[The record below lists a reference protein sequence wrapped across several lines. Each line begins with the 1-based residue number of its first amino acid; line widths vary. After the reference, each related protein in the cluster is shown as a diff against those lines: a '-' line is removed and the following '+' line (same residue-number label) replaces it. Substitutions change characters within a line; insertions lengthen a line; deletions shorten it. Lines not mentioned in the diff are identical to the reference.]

1 MVHKAVYFR
10 PHVMLDPPKPRK
22 RLLGRLL
29 LPILITA
36 AALIAVGVSSAG
48 RDTRAD
54 LEYMNTVQEQAL
66 ALSTRGDALREVVS
80 RLARIDR
87 TELVT
92 LVDGIRA
99 DLAVGRDFAAEDP
112 PSSTLFAVNALYRQ
126 ALDAWEAGIG
136 SYASGILAAADDPS
150 STVVVDNIANSL
162 AELRAGDRLYSYLV
176 AEMGR
181 QDVPDA
187 AAPMPTVV
195 LMPANGELFSLAAA
209 YVEAA
214 RSPNSGLA
222 LRPGLSVSQIVT
234 IPLWEVDPSD
244 AVVLPATDTV
254 TFEVVIS
261 NLGNV
266 LSTPSTVRLVL
277 TGGAEPV
284 TLDQELGALQP
295 DAQSSVRFEDVAV
308 EPGGEYQVTA
318 TLVGLGSDIDLTDNE
333 ISVDF
338 TVNEGG

>member
-1 MVHKAVYFR
+1 
-10 PHVMLDPPKPRK
+10 MLDPPRPRK
-22 RLLGRLL
+22 RVLGRFLW
-29 LPILITA
+29 PILITA

-54 LEYMNTVQEQAL
+54 LEYLNTIQEQAV

-92 LVDGIRA
+92 LVDGVRA
-99 DLAVGRDFAAEDP
+99 DIAVGREFAAQDP
-112 PSSTLFAVNALYRQ
+112 PSGTLFAVNALYRQ

-136 SYASGILAAADDPS
+136 GYTSGLLAAADDPS

-162 AELRAGDRLYSYLV
+162 AELRAGDRLYLALV
-176 AEMGR
+176 EEMGR

-187 AAPMPTVV
+187 AAPMPTVI
-195 LMPANGELFSLAAA
+195 LIPANGELVSLSSA
-209 YVEAA
+209 YAEAA

-222 LRPGLSVSQIVT
+222 LRPGLSVSQVMT
-234 IPLWEVDPSD
+234 VPQWEVDPSHV
-244 AVVLPATDTV
+244 VVLPSTDTV
-254 TFEVVIS
+254 TFQVVIS

-266 LSTPSTVRLVL
+266 MSTPSTVRLVL
-277 TGGAEPV
+277 TGGAEAV
-284 TLDQELGALQP
+284 TLDQEVSALQP
-295 DAQSSVRFEDVAV
+295 DAQTSVAFEDVSV

-318 TLVGLGSDIDLTDNE
+318 TLVGLAADIDLTDNE

>member
-1 MVHKAVYFR
+1 
-10 PHVMLDPPKPRK
+10 MLDTPKTRK
-22 RLLGRLL
+22 RVLGRFL

-36 AALIAVGVSSAG
+36 AALIAIGVASAG

-54 LEYMNTVQEQAL
+54 LEYMNTVQEQAV
-66 ALSTRGDALREVVS
+66 ALSTRGDALREVIA

-87 TELVT
+87 TELVA
-92 LVDGIRA
+92 LVDSIRA
-99 DLAVGRDFAAEDP
+99 DLAVGREFAANDP

-136 SYASGILAAADDPS
+136 GYASGLLAAADDPS

-162 AELRAGDRLYSYLV
+162 AELRAGDRLYLNLV
-176 AEMGR
+176 EEMDR
-181 QDVPDA
+181 QDVPDS

-195 LMPANGELFSLAAA
+195 LMPANGELFSLSSA
-209 YVEAA
+209 YAEAA

-222 LRPGLSVSQIVT
+222 LHPGLSVSQLVT
-234 IPLWEVDPSD
+234 DPLWEVDPTD
-244 AVVLPATDTV
+244 VVVLPSTDTV

-266 LSTPSTVRLVL
+266 LSMPSTVRLVL
-277 TGGAEPV
+277 TGGAEPI
-284 TLDQELGALQP
+284 TLDKAFGAMQP
-295 DAQSSVRFEDVAV
+295 DTQTSVRFEDVAV
-308 EPGGEYQVTA
+308 EPGGQYRVAT
-318 TLVGLGSDIDLTDNE
+318 TLVGLGADIDLTDNE

-338 TVNEGG
+338 VVNEGEGSG

>member
-10 PHVMLDPPKPRK
+10 PHVIIDTPRPRK
-22 RLLGRLL
+22 RVLGRLL
-29 LPILITA
+29 WPILITA

-54 LEYMNTVQEQAL
+54 LEYLNTIQEQAV
-66 ALSTRGDALREVVS
+66 ALSTRGDALRDVIS

-92 LVDGIRA
+92 LVDSTRA
-99 DLAVGRDFAAEDP
+99 DLAVGREFAAQDP
-112 PSSTLFAVNALYRQ
+112 PSSSLFAVNALYRQ
-126 ALDAWEAGIG
+126 ALGAWEAGIG
-136 SYASGILAAADDPS
+136 GYASGLLAAADDPS

-162 AELRAGDRLYSYLV
+162 AQLRAGDRLYQDLV
-176 AEMGR
+176 EEMAR

-187 AAPMPTVV
+187 AAPMPIVV
-195 LMPANGELFSLAAA
+195 LMPADGELFSISSA
-209 YVEAA
+209 YAEAA

-222 LRPGLSVSQIVT
+222 LRPGLSVSQLAT
-234 IPLWEVDPSD
+234 IPQWEVDPD
-244 AVVLPATDTV
+244 HVVVLPSTDSV

-266 LSTPSTVRLVL
+266 LSTPSTLRLVL
-277 TGGAEPV
+277 TGGAEAV
-284 TLDQELGALQP
+284 TLDQEVSPLQP
-295 DAQSSVRFEDVAV
+295 DAQTSVSFEDVPV
-308 EPGGEYQVTA
+308 EPGGQYRVTA
-318 TLVGLGSDIDLTDNE
+318 TLVGLAADIDMTDNE